1 MIKKSGYMF
10 TNRKHPKRAVMATIL
25 GCISLLSLAAVI
37 YLSYSTQGAGYGST
51 GMTGILI
58 TVFSLT
64 GLVLGILTVMEKERY
79 LFFPV
84 MGILLNTA
92 SLAGI
97 SIILYA
103 GANLGY

>member
-1 MIKKSGYMF
+1 MF

-25 GCISLLSLAAVI
+25 GCISLLSLVIVI
-37 YLSYSTQGAGYGST
+37 YLSYSTQGAGYGSM
-51 GMTGILI
+51 GMTGLLI
-58 TVFSLT
+58 TVFSLI
-64 GLVLGILTVMEKERY
+64 GLVLGILTAMEKERY
-79 LFFPV
+79 LLFPV
-84 MGILLNTA
+84 MGIVLNTV

>member
-1 MIKKSGYMF
+1 
-10 TNRKHPKRAVMATIL
+10 
-25 GCISLLSLAAVI
+25 
-37 YLSYSTQGAGYGST
+37 
-51 GMTGILI
+51 MTGLLI